1 MKKPKRNHEREARI
15 PRYRTLLIFINF
27 NFLFLTSYKMYFQ
40 NYSEID
46 KKKIGDFHKPSAD
59 ATRLLMFNIV
69 LNNKLDNCRTHASML
84 PEYCFVAINQ
94 V

>member
-1 MKKPKRNHEREARI
+1 
-15 PRYRTLLIFINF
+15 
-27 NFLFLTSYKMYFQ
+27 MYFQ
-40 NYSEID
+40 NYFANRS
-46 KKKIGDFHKPSAD
+46 KKIGDFHKPSAD